1 MELKQFQLELD
12 SAQMLSKPCEN
23 LKEKSHIIRD
33 DIVVKIMK
41 HNDIFQIFSPKKTLT
56 DTRKDD
62 NTYSIEQPK
71 ENGKKFFTIL
81 YAADFKSFLVKR
93 LVTVLFPINSV
104 EKIKKYLQRMNNVLC
119 NLMDVKSVT
128 KVIAKKIIKIEQLT
142 YISDCTIY
150 NPFIILTQ
158 SQDTTKQ
165 MIILLTLIRFK
176 YTVIVTG
183 DTNTLSSLAKYLA
196 TRLRKSIKI
205 PTNVRTLLT

>member
-1 MELKQFQLELD
+1 
-12 SAQMLSKPCEN
+12 
-23 LKEKSHIIRD
+23 
-33 DIVVKIMK
+33 
-41 HNDIFQIFSPKKTLT
+41 
-56 DTRKDD
+56 
-62 NTYSIEQPK
+62 
-71 ENGKKFFTIL
+71 
-81 YAADFKSFLVKR
+81 
-93 LVTVLFPINSV
+93 
-104 EKIKKYLQRMNNVLC
+104 MNNVLC